1 MKDMPSAPNESL
13 SAPHASLPVTGA
25 PLSATGE
32 PLSAYEKAALEG
44 NDPRCTPQYLD
55 GVPPTGSEIVKPI
68 YSAENHDNWRFLFN
82 RQMDLLPGR
91 AGQAFL
97 DGVRLLGLN
106 DNGIPGLAE
115 LSAALESATRWK
127 IARIPGLLHEREF
140 FELIA
145 QRVFPSTDY
154 VREKHELDYTPAP
167 DCFHDIFGH
176 MPMLTEPAVAD
187 FYHLFG
193 KSALNAA
200 GNQRTCLERLHWFTI
215 EFGLIRQAEGLR
227 VFGAGIMSSKNEV
240 VHALSDEVEVI
251 PFSLGKVIEQD
262 YEVWHLQ
269 PRLFALESFDQLVS
283 EFREWAH
290 GQGLLA

>member
-1 MKDMPSAPNESL
+1 MKDTHSTSN
-13 SAPHASLPVTGA
+13 
-25 PLSATGE
+25 E
-32 PLSAYEKAALEG
+32 PLSAYEKAAAEG
-44 NDPRCTPQYLD
+44 HDPRGTPQYLD
-55 GVPPTGSEIVKPI
+55 GVPPIGSEIVKPV
-68 YSAENHDNWRFLFN
+68 YSDEHNDNWRYLLN
-82 RQMDLLPGR
+82 RQKSLLQGR

-97 DGVRLLGLN
+97 DGVRVLGLN
-106 DNGIPGLAE
+106 DKGIPGLAE
-115 LSAALESATRWK
+115 LSAALEAATGWK

-140 FELIA
+140 FELIS
-145 QRVFPSTDY
+145 QRIFPSTDY
-154 VREKHELDYTPAP
+154 VREKNELDYTPAP

-193 KSALNAA
+193 KSALNAT

-215 EFGLIRQAEGLR
+215 EFGLIHQTDGLR

-251 PFSLGKVIEQD
+251 PFSLEKVIEQE

-269 PRLFALESFDQLVS
+269 PRLFALDSFDQLVS
-283 EFREWAH
+283 EFRVWAEKE
-290 GQGLLA
+290 GLLA